1 MLSVLGVLS
10 VLGALFGSI
19 VWEHWF
25 CSVVWVRWF
34 CSVVWARWFCFVV
47 WVRCLLFDCLVGA
60 LVVVDVFCW
69 VDLKMPD

>member
-34 CSVVWARWFCFVV
+34 CFVVWA
-47 WVRCLLFDCLVGA
+47 RCLLFDCLVGA
-60 LVVVDVFCW
+60 LVAVDVFGW